1 MMAVVRSFAIGETQ
15 VISQQ
20 ITSIIWSL
28 RITNAGPPT
37 ACICLEGH
45 SYQIWSYGA
54 THTTTKYRH

>member
-1 MMAVVRSFAIGETQ
+1 MGKDDGSCASFAIGETQ

-20 ITSIIWSL
+20 ITSIIWSI

-45 SYQIWSYGA
+45 GYSDLVISGPPY
-54 THTTTKYRH
+54 HD